1 MTLSAARW
9 AAIKAIFDAVVELAP
24 QQREPL
30 IAAAALEANDLAE
43 LESLLS
49 HHDASDGVQGF
60 LAESAVDTL
69 AALSPSRAG
78 QRMGAWEIVRPV
90 GAGGMG
96 EVFEARRADGS
107 FEGRAAV
114 KLLKRGM
121 DSAAVLQRFAQERQT
136 LARLNHPHIARLL
149 DAGASADGLPYF
161 VLEFVDGEPIDL
173 AVQNL
178 ALDARLALF
187 LQLADAVAYAHR
199 NLLVHRDLKPGNVF
213 VDRDGHV
220 KLLDFGIAKALDPLD
235 GHDGH
240 TTIGGQRPLT
250 PNYASPEQVRGEP
263 MTTATD
269 IYSLGVLLYQ
279 MLTGTRPTGRNATT
293 AAEAARSVLEDAP
306 TRPSR
311 LSAREAIDPKWLQN
325 RKALEGDLDNIL
337 LKALEKTTDRRYSSV
352 DAMASDVRAFMA
364 GRPVS
369 ARADSALY
377 VLGKFVRRN
386 RWTVLAAGVG
396 GLGLATGL
404 AAALL
409 QGRAAIALG
418 AVGLAAGLVMALL
431 QGRKAEVARARA
443 EQHVAE
449 LRQLSRDVV
458 VKYGDA
464 ITFVPGG
471 KEQKAAM
478 LATTIAYMDRL
489 ALGASGDPAFCA
501 ELGSLHARLADL
513 RASGEFNANESAIDA
528 VQHAQRAI
536 ELFTAAEADGAL
548 DADTFLWWGKSEGGI
563 AKAAQRQG
571 NLSDASLHLEQ
582 AEAVLL
588 RAMKLFPTHPGLRS
602 ELIDTKML
610 TVQLLFGYGI
620 PNLGQPEEAL
630 RSLSEVDALYIQA
643 IDGPGP
649 TLTHDVFQL
658 GTVASTRALV
668 LARLERWQEAIA
680 AASMSVVHRQRA
692 CNLEPHNRVFLGG
705 MAANENLLGA
715 LYLDVG
721 DCEAALRVTTSA
733 WHNLDTL
740 QEQDA
745 DNQAWQAQRKSLA
758 LNHGR
763 ALLGVG
769 EVVAANTVLQISA
782 DWLVPLVSAGQATP
796 AQCRRLAQTQL
807 AQAALAFRSKDT
819 AAADRL
825 AQTAEDALRTLVDQ
839 EPTVREHARVLRECR
854 ALREAFAGAI
864 RQSTEPAK

>member
-1 MTLSAARW
+1 VL
-9 AAIKAIFDAVVELAP
+9 
-24 QQREPL
+24 
-30 IAAAALEANDLAE
+30 
-43 LESLLS
+43 
-49 HHDASDGVQGF
+49 
-60 LAESAVDTL
+60 
-69 AALSPSRAG
+69 
-78 QRMGAWEIVRPV
+78 V
-90 GAGGMG
+90 G
-96 EVFEARRADGS
+96 
-107 FEGRAAV
+107 
-114 KLLKRGM
+114 
-121 DSAAVLQRFAQERQT
+121 
-136 LARLNHPHIARLL
+136 
-149 DAGASADGLPYF
+149 
-161 VLEFVDGEPIDL
+161 
-173 AVQNL
+173 
-178 ALDARLALF
+178 
-187 LQLADAVAYAHR
+187 
-199 NLLVHRDLKPGNVF
+199 
-213 VDRDGHV
+213 RDGQV
-220 KLLDFGIAKALDPLD
+220 KLLDFGIAKAIDPLD

-240 TTIGGQRPLT
+240 TTVGGQRPLT

-293 AAEAARSVLEDAP
+293 PAEAARSVLEDAP

-386 RWTVLAAGVG
+386 RWTVLAAGLG

-471 KEQKAAM
+471 KERKAAM
-478 LATTIAYMDRL
+478 LATTIGYMDRL
-489 ALGASGDPAFCA
+489 LSGGNDDPSLGV
-501 ELGSLHARLADL
+501 ELGCLHARLADV
-513 RASGEFNANESAIDA
+513 RAVGDFNAKENATDA
-528 VQHAQRAI
+528 VRHAQRAI
-536 ELFTAAEADGAL
+536 ELFNVAEPVSLL
-548 DADTFLWWGKSEGGI
+548 DADTHRWWGVAEGVLVKS
-563 AKAAQRQG
+563 AQRRDDLSAALLHANRAE
-571 NLSDASLHLEQ
+571 NL
-582 AEAVLL
+582 LL
-588 RAMKLFPTHPGLRS
+588 RAQKKFPDHPGLRS

-610 TVQLLFGYGI
+610 MVQLCFGFGI

-630 RSLSEVDALYIQA
+630 QRLEEAQALYMQVV
-643 IDGPGP
+643 DVPGP
-649 TLTHDVFQL
+649 KANHDRFQL
-658 GTVASTRALV
+658 GTVTGSRALIF
-668 LARLERWQEAIA
+668 ARLERWADAIA
-680 AASMSVVHRQRA
+680 AAAAAVAHRQRA
-692 CNLEPHNRVFLGG
+692 SAAEPHNRVFLGG
-705 MAANENLLGA
+705 VAADQNLLGG
-715 LYLDVG
+715 LYLNVG
-721 DCEAALRVTTSA
+721 DSPAALVATTAA
-733 WHNLDTL
+733 WHTL
-740 QEQDA
+740 NGLLEQDA
-745 DNQAWQAQRKSLA
+745 ENQAWNLQRNSLA

-769 EVVAANTVLQISA
+769 NIAAAKKELQVSA
-782 DWLVPLVSAGQATP
+782 DWLVPLVAAQQAAP

-807 AQAALAFRSKDT
+807 AQAEVAHQSNDHALALK
-819 AAADRL
+819 L
-825 AQTAEDALRTLVDQ
+825 AQSAEDALRALVAR
-839 EPTVREHARVLRECR
+839 EPAVRDHARVLEEAL
-854 ALREAFAGAI
+854 ALRA
-864 RQSTEPAK
+864 SWPATAD